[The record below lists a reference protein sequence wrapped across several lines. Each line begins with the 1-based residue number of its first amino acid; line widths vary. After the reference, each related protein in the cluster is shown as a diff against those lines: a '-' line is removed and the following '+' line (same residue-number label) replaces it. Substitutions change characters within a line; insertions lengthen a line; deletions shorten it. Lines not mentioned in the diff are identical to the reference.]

1 MPFAFPRTARLA
13 ALAALT
19 VLATTAPARAQQ
31 AGQPAA
37 PAPQATPPDSAG
49 SRADRGRYLGAD
61 SAKITIFEFSD
72 FQCPFCGQFEHDTF
86 AAVDSAFVRTGRVRL
101 IYFNLPLPIHTNAW
115 AAAEAAMCASAQ
127 GKFWPVHQRLFAN
140 QKTWSEAARP
150 GPLLE
155 GYAREAGVDLAAFRS
170 CTADDQVARML
181 VQDISFAIGHG
192 VGSTPTFVLLREP
205 AAGEDPA
212 KAQRVLS
219 GAAPFSDFRKAIE
232 ELEK

>member
-1 MPFAFPRTARLA
+1 MHFAFPRTARLA
-13 ALAALT
+13 ALAALAL
-19 VLATTAPARAQQ
+19 LAAAPRARAQQ
-31 AGQPAA
+31 EGA
-37 PAPQATPPDSAG
+37 PAPQATPPDSTG
-49 SRADRGRYLGAD
+49 NRADRGRYLGAD

-86 AAVDSAFVRTGRVRL
+86 AAVDSAFIRTGRARL
-101 IYFNLPLPIHTNAW
+101 IYFNLPLPVHTNAW

-127 GKFWPVHQRLFAN
+127 GKFWPVHQRIFAD
-140 QKTWSEAARP
+140 QKAWSAADRP

-155 GYAREAGVDLAAFRS
+155 GYAREAGVDLTAFRG
-170 CTADDQVARML
+170 CTADDRVARML

-212 KAQRVLS
+212 KAQRILT
-219 GAAPFSDFRKAIE
+219 GAAPFSDFQKAIE